1 MLKMQRLVVVFG
13 LALAIGMPQLFAVN
27 ENEKNIVETAI
38 SAKNFKTLVTAVKTA
53 ELVETLS
60 GPGPFTVFAPT
71 DEAFDKLGKDTIQAV
86 LKDKTKLTSILK
98 YHVVAGKVTSDQV
111 VKLDAAN
118 TLNGKVTIKTEGKNV
133 IVNNAKVIKADIMCS
148 NGVIHVI
155 DTVLLP
161 QAD

>member
-98 YHVVAGKVTSDQV
+98 
-111 VKLDAAN
+111 
-118 TLNGKVTIKTEGKNV
+118 
-133 IVNNAKVIKADIMCS
+133 
-148 NGVIHVI
+148 
-155 DTVLLP
+155 
-161 QAD
+161 

>member
-1 MLKMQRLVVVFG
+1 M
-13 LALAIGMPQLFAVN
+13 
-27 ENEKNIVETAI
+27 
-38 SAKNFKTLVTAVKTA
+38 
-53 ELVETLS
+53 
-60 GPGPFTVFAPT
+60 
-71 DEAFDKLGKDTIQAV
+71 
-86 LKDKTKLTSILK
+86 
-98 YHVVAGKVTSDQV
+98 VAGKVTSDQV